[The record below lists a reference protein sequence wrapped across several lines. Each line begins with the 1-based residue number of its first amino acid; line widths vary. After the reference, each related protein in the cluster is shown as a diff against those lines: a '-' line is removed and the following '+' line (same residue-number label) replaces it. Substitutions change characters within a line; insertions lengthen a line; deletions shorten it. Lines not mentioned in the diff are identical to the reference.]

1 MRKLLIFFFTV
12 CAINVFAQSAAIPRD
27 TFLARKYVIYN
38 GGGYDSGTLNYL
50 VNSIGTT
57 KYATIMLDSGRWAVT
72 NDLTIPTNVGLYFA
86 SGSYLDA
93 SDTNFTL
100 TILTCESDAH
110 WTNEVFRH
118 TIHADTGYFTNL
130 VVGSITYGTVFYD
143 SQTNNTLVVTGL
155 LHATEGTFDALTVSN
170 LIADSIAADGATVDV
185 FEATNGLFEDLIT
198 DTFVAN
204 DMTGYLHDS
213 VVSNIAWL
221 GQSPIFTSY
230 VGTVA
235 MTNNGS
241 VNFVATGDLNI
252 DVVDNTI
259 TFSLSPF
266 ATNAALENYWAYV
279 IPLQDSGTNGGMI
292 VTNVVPDFYWD
303 NGHRRAFAFGYMRA
317 VLVGHGG
324 NGAMGGDENAVIGVP
339 YGGGGGGGGGF
350 VEIKDYPLTNGAIV
364 VSGIS
369 ATSSWLSV
377 NGDFI
382 AYATCGHSTITNI
395 GGGGGTGIFV
405 NVLYGDD
412 NSTASGGD
420 GGDGGDVFITE
431 VCSHG
436 GGGGACGW
444 FFGDGG
450 DGGDGNDYSAYGGG
464 GGGAVN
470 GFNGGGKTA
479 SINYM
484 WGYGGGTARAGTNNI
499 FGLGASNILI
509 TLRRGSFGIAS
520 GLDIDAYT
528 AIAKG
533 NPLYAD
539 WLMQAAVRTSTNSIW
554 DLPTMFTG
562 SGAPYRTANVSDN
575 SDFPDMGGGGGG
587 GTNHI
592 NGGRAFGGGGGGG
605 GGGAFGGPSFA
616 TDAGDGGSAFYFGGG
631 GGGGGGVISG
641 VARAGAGGNGGYGAV
656 ILYFR

>member
-1 MRKLLIFFFTV
+1 MRKILIFFFTV

-155 LHATEGTFDALTVSN
+155 LHATEGTFDTLTVSN

-266 ATNAALENYWAYV
+266 ATNAALDNYWAYV
-279 IPLQDSGTNGGMI
+279 IPIQTASTNGDLI
-292 VTNVVPDFYWD
+292 VTNVVPDFYWE
-303 NGHRRAFAFGYMRA
+303 NGYRRSFSFGYMKA

-324 NGAMGGDENAVIGVP
+324 DGSMGGGDVMGLPV
-339 YGGGGGGGGGF
+339 GGGGGGGGGF
-350 VEIKDYPLTNGAIV
+350 VDIRDCPITNGAVI

-369 ATSSWLSV
+369 STSSWLSI

-382 AYATCGHSTITNI
+382 AYATIGQDSTLTNA
-395 GGGGGTGIFV
+395 GGSGGDGFFV

-420 GGDGGDVFITE
+420 GGDGGLNIIGP
-431 VCSHG
+431 SSSG

-450 DGGDGNDYSAYGGG
+450 DGGYGNDESTYGGGGGGGVNGFDGGGKTASTNYMWGHGGGSASAGTSGVYGAGASNIFPLLSSEAFFSTTNFYIETYTAILKENPEYASWLTQAASRPPTNSLWDLLYMFICSGTPAVSKVAEPDAVVAGFGGGGGGGARCTRGGDAYGGG
-464 GGGAVN
+464 GGG
-470 GFNGGGKTA
+470 G
-479 SINYM
+479 
-484 WGYGGGTARAGTNNI
+484 
-499 FGLGASNILI
+499 
-509 TLRRGSFGIAS
+509 
-520 GLDIDAYT
+520 
-528 AIAKG
+528 
-533 NPLYAD
+533 
-539 WLMQAAVRTSTNSIW
+539 
-554 DLPTMFTG
+554 
-562 SGAPYRTANVSDN
+562 
-575 SDFPDMGGGGGG
+575 
-587 GTNHI
+587 
-592 NGGRAFGGGGGGG
+592 GGRALLSDDAGDGGSCLFFGGGGGGG
-605 GGGAFGGPSFA
+605 GAEDIVSGGA
-616 TDAGDGGSAFYFGGG
+616 
-631 GGGGGGVISG
+631 V
-641 VARAGAGGNGGYGAV
+641 GAGGSGGYGAV